1 MKTETI
7 EQGNKLIETISKL
20 FSYITDLVDGRA
32 TFWAQSSQTRT
43 YDNKSTL
50 NHIKIKVRNVKEQRD
65 TETGLDFNGD
75 DNLMVDRGIGKY
87 ISSEAATA
95 IKYASI
101 SYRDQISAIL
111 LKEEKRLKE
120 EFDNLKDE

>member
-7 EQGNKLIETISKL
+7 EQGNKLIETMSKL

-32 TFWAQSSQTRT
+32 TYWNQAMQVRT
-43 YDNKSTL
+43 YDSKSTL
-50 NHIKIKVRNVKEQRD
+50 DHIKIKVRNVREQRD
-65 TETGLDFNGD
+65 TETKLDFNGD
-75 DNLMVDRGIGKY
+75 DNLMIDSGIGKY
-87 ISSEAATA
+87 ISSEAAAA

-111 LKEEKRLKE
+111 LKEEKKLKE
-120 EFDNLKDE
+120 EFDNLKD

>member
-7 EQGNKLIETISKL
+7 EQGNKLIETMSKL

-32 TFWAQSSQTRT
+32 TYWNQAMQVRT
-43 YDNKSTL
+43 HDSKSTL
-50 NHIKIKVRNVKEQRD
+50 DHITIKVRNVKEQKD
-65 TETGLDFNGD
+65 TETELDFNGD
-75 DNLMVDRGIGKY
+75 ENLMIDSGIGKW
-87 ISSEAATA
+87 ISPEAAAA

-111 LKEEKRLKE
+111 LKEEKRLKN
-120 EFDNLKDE
+120 EFDNLKD